1 MDGPPSGLNTETV
14 TWKHKFLKTHVS
26 WTGNLLNQKYVCL
39 EVGKGFFILNKY
51 CLIGFSCFLKFDN
64 FNSETSISFFSQLPW
79 WASTCWF
86 RHVQLPLQDG
96 KAVSMIPSHLEL
108 RGSFRDLVSHP
119 SIQNISDCI
128 KAKYNKKKKTSQPPL
143 HIRRGAS
150 NCSIITDREL
160 NFFYTNRN
168 AIRCQVLSLVRVS
181 HSLLLLMEVLRFPDW
196 QATGRPLIKLAEKKH
211 LASICHMVYTQWIF
225 IIKQT

>member
-1 MDGPPSGLNTETV
+1 MVSLHLLIPSRSTSSPGWQGSEHDSVPPGAQ
-14 TWKHKFLKTHVS
+14 
-26 WTGNLLNQKYVCL
+26 G
-39 EVGKGFFILNKY
+39 
-51 CLIGFSCFLKFDN
+51 
-64 FNSETSISFFSQLPW
+64 QLPEKLPETW
-79 WASTCWF
+79 YLTHQSRTSLIVSKLST
-86 RHVQLPLQDG
+86 
-96 KAVSMIPSHLEL
+96 I
-108 RGSFRDLVSHP
+108 
-119 SIQNISDCI
+119 
-128 KAKYNKKKKTSQPPL
+128 KKKTSQPPL

>member
-64 FNSETSISFFSQLPW
+64 FNSETSTSFFSQLPW

-128 KAKYNKKKKTSQPPL
+128 KAKYNKKKKRPNHPYTSGEGRVTAPL
-143 HIRRGAS
+143 SQIGNLISSTRTEMLFDVRCCHLSGFLIHCYCLWRCWGFL
-150 NCSIITDREL
+150 TDK
-160 NFFYTNRN
+160 
-168 AIRCQVLSLVRVS
+168 QQGG
-181 HSLLLLMEVLRFPDW
+181 LLLNW
-196 QATGRPLIKLAEKKH
+196 QRR
-211 LASICHMVYTQWIF
+211 SI
-225 IIKQT
+225 